1 MANNTTQINLANEY
15 HLKAMNYAQIAYS
28 NEMLGDKNSALELY
42 EKAYELEKEAALALI
57 NVLEFEPSRSI
68 LFRSAA
74 ALAKKC
80 GQFSDAIQLAQLGL
94 NNNPSSPLLEELND
108 IIDSLSKTTQ
118 IYSQNINEF
127 KLAARTTNVITE
139 DEIEEIKKRFN
150 KDDNEK

>member
-42 EKAYELEKEAALALI
+42 KKAYELEKEAALALI

-80 GQFSDAIQLAQLGL
+80 GLFNDAIQLAQLGL
-94 NNNPSSPLLEELND
+94 NNNPSSPLL
-108 IIDSLSKTTQ
+108 
-118 IYSQNINEF
+118 
-127 KLAARTTNVITE
+127 
-139 DEIEEIKKRFN
+139 
-150 KDDNEK
+150 